1 MFLDFQKD
9 CPIMWFFIVI
19 VEFAVLW
26 GLTDDFWAF
35 EAASLDEESSHT
47 YAKNAN
53 LQKEKQYI

>member
-1 MFLDFQKD
+1 
-9 CPIMWFFIVI
+9 MWFFIVI

-35 EAASLDEESSHT
+35 EADSLDEESSHT

-53 LQKEKQYI
+53 LQIEKQYI